1 MSSLPRAHLSILTSL
16 HEAGGAGRLDPHGRV
31 QVGPTRHPL
40 PGDTVAWLVLVAA
53 GMVAGENGQLIL
65 TQLGRDTAQGILAGR
80 VRDSAS

>member
-1 MSSLPRAHLSILTSL
+1 
-16 HEAGGAGRLDPHGRV
+16 
-31 QVGPTRHPL
+31 
-40 PGDTVAWLVLVAA
+40 LVLVAA